1 MKNLADLVDLVDLA
15 VLADKCQLPNYGYLQ
30 GVGIQTRDSATAD
43 RRDTNELL

>member
-1 MKNLADLVDLVDLA
+1 MQNFADLVDLA
-15 VLADKCQLPNYGYLQ
+15 VLADKCPLPNYGYLQ

>member
-1 MKNLADLVDLVDLA
+1 MKNLADLADLVDLA
-15 VLADKCQLPNYGYLQ
+15 VLPCPLPNYGDLQ